1 MRQIACMMLTLA
13 LTTMLTTAGCG
24 KQDAPKPVAV
34 APNKEGGAEPGKLP
48 PLPNIGMLP
57 VTPEKKPDV
66 PKAIVVARKD
76 RAKPTETMPLTAE
89 AFGREINKSADDA
102 ARKFENVYVEL
113 TGVVRAVGSR
123 DKEGFVTLDAG
134 AESLGIVCYLGSE
147 KEPWAKISRGQK
159 IKLRGQWPDI
169 WVQPSLEACEL
180 VDIGVNPALELKA
193 EALAEEFAKGK
204 DAVRAKYQE
213 KPLIVTGIVVHT
225 AKNELGAVRLFL
237 KGAGDIRVDCG
248 FNALDQAEAAAQMIG
263 ATVRLTGEFSAFE
276 STEAPALR
284 GCRVIIEKK

>member
-1 MRQIACMMLTLA
+1 MAMTRFYCLMLAIA
-13 LTTMLTTAGCG
+13 LTAPLGGAGCG

-34 APNKEGGAEPGKLP
+34 APSKDHGAEPAKLP
-48 PLPNIGMLP
+48 PLP
-57 VTPEKKPDV
+57 VATPLDAKKPDV
-66 PKAIVVARKD
+66 PKVVVVARKD
-76 RAKPTETMPLTAE
+76 RAKPTETMTLTAE
-89 AFGREINKSADDA
+89 AFGGEIRKSADDA

-134 AESLGIVCYLGSE
+134 AESLGIVCFLGSE

-180 VDIGVNPALELKA
+180 VDLGTNPAQELKA
-193 EALAEEFAKGK
+193 EALADEFAKGK
-204 DAVRAKYQE
+204 DAARAKYQE
-213 KPLIVTGIVVHT
+213 KPLIVTGIVVHA

-237 KGAGDIRVDCG
+237 KGAGDTRVDCG
-248 FNALDQAEAAAQMIG
+248 FNAIDQAEAGTQMIG

-284 GCRVIIEKK
+284 GCRVITEKK